1 MSWFSEI
8 DWAGVLIQGTLI
20 GGLYALF
27 AIGLSLAFGIMRLV
41 NIAHGDLI
49 VLCAY
54 VAMIVVNATGM
65 HPLMSIAVVVPIM
78 FVAGYFLQRGLLNFT
93 LGPSILPP
101 LLVTFGISVIIQ
113 NVLLEVFGAD
123 IRRLNAGA
131 IETASIALPFEVT
144 VGVFPLIIFAVA
156 LVCLGALQYVLYRTK
171 LGRAFRATSDDAGT
185 AELMG
190 IDNRHLY
197 SVAMGIALA
206 FTALAAVLF
215 SIRTSFDPAA
225 GPINLI
231 FAFEAVI
238 IGGLGSLWGTL
249 LGGVILGVSQSLGGS
264 VVGPLVSQL
273 IGNQVAAQWQIL
285 TGHIVFIVVL
295 IVKPDGLFPRIRD

>member
-1 MSWFSEI
+1 MNLITDI

-54 VAMIVVNATGM
+54 LAMIVVNATGV
-65 HPLMSIAVVVPIM
+65 HPLWSIAVAVPVM
-78 FVAGYFLQRGLLNFT
+78 FVLGYLLQRGLLNFT

-101 LLVTFGISVIIQ
+101 LLVTFGISVIVQ

-123 IRRLNAGA
+123 TRRLNAGA
-131 IETASIALPFEVT
+131 METASIALPGDVI
-144 VGVFPLIIFAVA
+144 VGVFPLVIFTVA
-156 LVCLGALQYVLYRTK
+156 LVSLGALQYLLYRTK
-171 LGRAFRATSDDAGT
+171 LGRAFRATSDDAAT
-185 AELMG
+185 AELVG
-190 IDNRHLY
+190 INNRHLY

-249 LGGVILGVSQSLGGS
+249 LGGVILGISQSLGGS
-264 VVGPLVSQL
+264 VVGPFVSQL
-273 IGNQVAAQWQIL
+273 IGNPVAAQWQIL
-285 TGHIVFIVVL
+285 TGHIVFIIVL